1 MTFIN
6 NKNLIRKFV
15 RDPSNEEFIIDVCK
29 ENFDTGGFRIKCV
42 EGLPEDACLIGSYSY
57 QESAT
62 GYLMFSHE
70 SFAEVPLGEI
80 IPTFTPKH
88 EQYFVEKGED
98 DE

>member
-1 MTFIN
+1 MGG
-6 NKNLIRKFV
+6 KLLKFRV
-15 RDPSNEEFIIDVCK
+15 SDLQRY
-29 ENFDTGGFRIKCV
+29 V